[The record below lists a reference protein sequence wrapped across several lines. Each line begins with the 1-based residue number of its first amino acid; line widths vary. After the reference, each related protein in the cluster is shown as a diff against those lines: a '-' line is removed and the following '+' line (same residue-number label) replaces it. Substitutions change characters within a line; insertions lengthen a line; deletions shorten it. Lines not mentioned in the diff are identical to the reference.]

1 MQWRY
6 LQMPGWLR
14 LLCGA
19 AVGVAVGFGLGL
31 LPKPIDGVARGL
43 LGWCVGAAA
52 YLLPAWWLAE
62 TCDPDRTRAR
72 AQAQDQ
78 PSALILAIIVSV
90 IGVSMVVIAMLLQS
104 VPQLS
109 GAQRIGHIA
118 LGLVAL
124 TGSWLMIHTI
134 YAFHYAHRYYQAE
147 LAPKPQGPGLKFPG
161 KLAPDYF
168 DFLYQGNHDEVVAE
182 ALANGTPLEGLA
194 QIPGGRVLNYQPT
207 LMLALDDACQL
218 QCRLSVETRTSAYQ
232 VRTGNFPESP
242 ISVYFTVRQFWGK
255 QPFKSFVE
263 SYQNQRRVLDELVAS
278 FVVPN
283 VITPLQRAIA
293 AK

>member
-1 MQWRY
+1 
-6 LQMPGWLR
+6 MPGWLR

-19 AVGVAVGFGLGL
+19 AAGVVVGFGLGL

-78 PSALILAIIVSV
+78 PSALILAIMVSV

-104 VPQLS
+104 VPQLC

-147 LAPKPQGPGLKFPG
+147 PERHPGLDFPG
-161 KLAPDYF
+161 KLDPDYF
-168 DFLYQGNHDEVVAE
+168 DFLYYAFVIGMCSQVSDVQVRSREMRRITLVHSVLSFAFNMLVLALSINVVA
-182 ALANGTPLEGLA
+182 G
-194 QIPGGRVLNYQPT
+194 
-207 LMLALDDACQL
+207 
-218 QCRLSVETRTSAYQ
+218 
-232 VRTGNFPESP
+232 
-242 ISVYFTVRQFWGK
+242 
-255 QPFKSFVE
+255 
-263 SYQNQRRVLDELVAS
+263 
-278 FVVPN
+278 
-283 VITPLQRAIA
+283 AI
-293 AK
+293 

>member
-31 LPKPIDGVARGL
+31 LPKPLDGVARGL

-62 TCDPDRTRAR
+62 TCDPERTRAR

-78 PSALILAIIVSV
+78 PSALILAIMVSV

-161 KLAPDYF
+161 KLHPDYF
-168 DFLYQGNHDEVVAE
+168 DFLYSLLRGRHDLAGVGRAGDLARDAPHHAGARRAVVRLQHAG
-182 ALANGTPLEGLA
+182 AGAVHQRGGLVDAGRRGDAASTGGHAATA
-194 QIPGGRVLNYQPT
+194 QLDQSGR
-207 LMLALDDACQL
+207 
-218 QCRLSVETRTSAYQ
+218 
-232 VRTGNFPESP
+232 
-242 ISVYFTVRQFWGK
+242 
-255 QPFKSFVE
+255 
-263 SYQNQRRVLDELVAS
+263 
-278 FVVPN
+278 
-283 VITPLQRAIA
+283 
-293 AK
+293 